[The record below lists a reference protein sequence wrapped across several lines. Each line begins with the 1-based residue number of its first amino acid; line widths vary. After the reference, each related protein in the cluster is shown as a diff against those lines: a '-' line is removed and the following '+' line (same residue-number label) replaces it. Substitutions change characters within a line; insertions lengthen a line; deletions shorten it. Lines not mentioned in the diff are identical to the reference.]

1 MIKNRFGLIKISL
14 YSYIHSTN
22 DVNRLSFVAI
32 ANILY
37 VGNWAQQVHTAQS
50 QVLKLLLS
58 EEPHTRRQ

>member
-1 MIKNRFGLIKISL
+1 MVKKRFGLIKISL
-14 YSYIHSTN
+14 KSYIHSTN
-22 DVNRLSFVAI
+22 DINRLGFVAM

-37 VGNWAQQVHTAQS
+37 VGNWAQQVHTAQP